1 LLKRSAISLWSVV
14 KKKPIFTKFKAHG
27 SETSSWICSLAAIPH
42 SDVFCSGSNDGF
54 IRLWKLSSSK
64 KSFSPLLSI
73 PMAGFINALQFTEI
87 FDPLVKKKSIYLIA
101 AIGQEHR
108 LGRWERIQ
116 KVKNSVKII
125 KME

>member
-1 LLKRSAISLWSVV
+1 V

-27 SETSSWICSLAAIPH
+27 SETTSWICSLASIPH
-42 SDVFCSGSNDGF
+42 SDVFASGSNDGF

-73 PMAGFINALQFTEI
+73 PMPGFINALQFTEI
-87 FDPLVKKKSIYLIA
+87 TDLLDKKKSVYLIA
-101 AIGQEHR
+101 GIGQEHR

-116 KVKNSVKII
+116 KVKNSIKII
-125 KME
+125 KIE

>member
-1 LLKRSAISLWSVV
+1 
-14 KKKPIFTKFKAHG
+14 
-27 SETSSWICSLAAIPH
+27 
-42 SDVFCSGSNDGF
+42 
-54 IRLWKLSSSK
+54 
-64 KSFSPLLSI
+64 
-73 PMAGFINALQFTEI
+73 MAGFINALQFTEI